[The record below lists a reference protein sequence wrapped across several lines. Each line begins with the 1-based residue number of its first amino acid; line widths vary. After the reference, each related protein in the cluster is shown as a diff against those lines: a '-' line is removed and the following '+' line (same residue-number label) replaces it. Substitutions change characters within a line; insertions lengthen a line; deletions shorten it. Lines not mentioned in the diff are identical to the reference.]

1 MKDIKLID
9 AEFRSEERFSR
20 LSLAYKGEE
29 EKQKVVTC
37 IETIISKYSIKPET
51 YTTSISKGR
60 EVLVIEYHDDMD
72 RKAGDIFEKILKV
85 LEIKECC

>member
-1 MKDIKLID
+1 MID

-29 EKQKVVTC
+29 EKAKVKACV
-37 IETIISKYSIKPET
+37 EEIIAKHNIKPEV
-51 YTTSISKGR
+51 YTTSISNNR

-72 RKAGDIFEKILKV
+72 RESGAIFEDMMCSLD
-85 LEIKECC
+85 IKECS